1 MNLRIVGLNHRSASI
16 ELREHLT
23 FSPKQIAEALTVW
36 RNTTADTEAVLLST
50 CNRTEFYVAS
60 ANDIVLPSTERLLS
74 FLLQQKE
81 SPEKG
86 FTLASQVFTLDGLDA
101 VRHLFSV
108 TSGLDS
114 MVLGEVQIFAQ
125 VKAAYQ
131 TALDYETVG
140 PLTHALFQMAFK
152 TAKDIT
158 VETEI
163 HKHRISIPSIA
174 VADFALRIFGR
185 IDDKRILIFG
195 AGEMGRETLRY
206 LVEYGAKSITV
217 LNRHRDRAEHLAT
230 EFNGVVGD
238 WKNRFEMMI
247 DADIIVSTVRASE
260 PIVTLNDFRNIEPQR
275 SERIL
280 FVLDLAVPRNFE
292 PKIRECPDVHLYSID
307 DLQEI
312 CDKNRE
318 ERNSEIPKAEKMIL
332 LAAKDFVQ
340 EMNHRQNGEMIQKLW
355 QRWTLTKDA
364 ELHRLFNKLP
374 DLTEKE
380 QAEIRHAFDRLIGK
394 FLHPPLESLRN
405 ESKDGVP
412 HKLLDALAR
421 LFHLRDNN

>member
-1 MNLRIVGLNHRSASI
+1 MNLRIVGLNYRSASL

-23 FSPKQIAEALTVW
+23 FSPKQTAEALAVW
-36 RNTTADTEAVLLST
+36 RNTIPDTEAVLLST
-50 CNRTEFYVAS
+50 CNRTELYIAS
-60 ANDIVLPSTERLLS
+60 ANTIVLPPTEQLLG

-81 SPEKG
+81 NSTNG
-86 FTLASQVFTLDGLDA
+86 FALASQVFTLDGLEA

-108 TSGLDS
+108 ASGLDS
-114 MVLGEVQIFAQ
+114 MVLGEVQILAQ

-131 TALDYETVG
+131 MALDHETVG

-152 TAKDIT
+152 AAKDIAS
-158 VETEI
+158 ETEI
-163 HKHRISIPSIA
+163 HRHRISIPSVA
-174 VADFALRIFGR
+174 VADFAIRIFGR
-185 IDDKRILIFG
+185 LDDKRILIFG
-195 AGEMGRETLRY
+195 AGEMGRETLCY

-217 LNRHRDRAEHLAT
+217 LNRHRDRAEHLAA
-230 EFNGVVGD
+230 EFNGVVAD
-238 WKNRFEMMI
+238 WRNRFEMML
-247 DADIIVSTVRASE
+247 DADIIVSTVGASE
-260 PIVTLNDFRNIEPQR
+260 PVVTLKDYRNIESR
-275 SERIL
+275 RLGRTL

-292 PKIRECPDVHLYSID
+292 PAIGECPDVHLYSID
-307 DLQEI
+307 ALQEI

-318 ERNSEIPKAEKMIL
+318 ERNGEIPKAEKMIS

-355 QRWTLTKDA
+355 QRWAQTKET

-374 DLTEKE
+374 NLTEKE

-412 HKLLDALAR
+412 HKLLDALAK
-421 LFHLRDNN
+421 LFRLRDNN

>member
-1 MNLRIVGLNHRSASI
+1 MNFRIVGLNHRSASL

-23 FSPKQIAEALTVW
+23 FSPKQTAEALAVW
-36 RNTTADTEAVLLST
+36 RNTATDTEAVLLST

-60 ANDIVLPSTERLLS
+60 PDNIVLPPTEQLLG

-81 SPEKG
+81 NSEKG
-86 FTLASQVFTLDGLDA
+86 FTPASQVFTLDGLEA
-101 VRHLFSV
+101 VQHLFSV
-108 TSGLDS
+108 ASGLDS
-114 MVLGEVQIFAQ
+114 MVLGEVQILAQ
-125 VKAAYQ
+125 VKTAYQ
-131 TALDYETVG
+131 TALDHETVG

-152 TAKDIT
+152 TAKDIAS
-158 VETEI
+158 ETEI

-174 VADFALRIFGR
+174 VADFAIRIFGR

-195 AGEMGRETLRY
+195 AGEMGRETLSY

-230 EFNGVVGD
+230 EFNGVVAD

-247 DADIIVSTVRASE
+247 DADIIVSTVSATE
-260 PIVTLNDFRNIEPQR
+260 PVVTLKDYRNIESCR
-275 SERIL
+275 FGRTL

-292 PKIRECPDVHLYSID
+292 PTICECPDVHLYSID

-312 CDKNRE
+312 CNRNRE
-318 ERNSEIPKAEKMIL
+318 ERNSEIPKAEKMIS
-332 LAAKDFVQ
+332 LAAKGFVQ

-355 QRWTLTKDA
+355 QRWAQTKDA

-380 QAEIRHAFDRLIGK
+380 QEEIRHAFDRLIGK
-394 FLHPPLESLRN
+394 FLHPPLALLRD

-412 HKLLDALAR
+412 HKLLDALAK
-421 LFHLRDNN
+421 LFRLRDNN